1 MGKIVI
7 SPSLRWPG
15 QVTLSSPMS
24 LPQALAWEKCIRD
37 TQQLTGDITIT
48 DVNYSMLPG
57 IIACVEK
64 WELEGIGNPPDPFPA
79 SPRADSRDLIAWL
92 ISVITRVYMGEE
104 EKADPNE

>member
-1 MGKIVI
+1 
-7 SPSLRWPG
+7 
-15 QVTLSSPMS
+15 MS

-92 ISVITRVYMGEE
+92 ISEITRVYMGEE

>member
-1 MGKIVI
+1 
-7 SPSLRWPG
+7 
-15 QVTLSSPMS
+15 
-24 LPQALAWEKCIRD
+24 
-37 TQQLTGDITIT
+37 
-48 DVNYSMLPG
+48 MLPG